1 MMNEDLEELALFE
14 SFRDVAP
21 SEESSQRAIEKV
33 RNALMKTLQEPAAL
47 LPVSNKA
54 RPLSRWI
61 GVASVAAALLVAVTV
76 VFMLVMKVFRP
87 MANPQQQAIALVDG
101 GSSMTLPDKSLSNAA
116 KAIPF
121 LHPLIAENA
130 TVMVANG
137 GDAPLAL
144 GSRVTTTDNDGKLHV
159 WNWSQGKMSR
169 ILPGSEYWG
178 TDLAITPD
186 GRKLLF
192 QYKQIID
199 LANGNIKLIDLG
211 EPTIEIGGAT
221 YGRLGGMRFSPNG
234 SRLAVVVTEM
244 DRSTPGRIER
254 EFMRVFE
261 FPSGKVLCDM
271 PLGESYELRV
281 AFSGDGKHIAIGS
294 ADHEVTLRET
304 DTGKVVRTFA
314 PKLASQLISLAVSPD
329 GKYVAASDRE
339 PGDLYIWEMAE
350 GKLLHTIKGEEFA
363 KGGATGHAHGALRF
377 SPDGRFLA
385 DGRWNATFVIDVAKG
400 SIEAAAKDGF
410 PSQVQW
416 SADGTTIMII
426 GSVVIHEPVDGRGK
440 DNSYPSVRHW
450 KWRPGLLQSLSEYFF

>member
-1 MMNEDLEELALFE
+1 MMDENVEELALFE

-33 RNALMKTLQEPAAL
+33 RNALMKTLQEPAI
-47 LPVSNKA
+47 LPSASDKA
-54 RPLSRWI
+54 RPLRRWI
-61 GVASVAAALLVAVTV
+61 GVASVAVAVLAAVIV
-76 VFMLVMKVFRP
+76 VFL
-87 MANPQQQAIALVDG
+87 QARKNMSPKTEPPFVLIDGNG
-101 GSSMTLPDKSLSNAA
+101 GSMHVPDSSQSMAY

-121 LHPLIAENA
+121 LHPLIADNA

-169 ILPGSEYWG
+169 ILPGIEYWG
-178 TDLAITPD
+178 TDSAITPD

-221 YGRLGGMRFSPNG
+221 YGRLGGMRFSPEG
-234 SRLAVVVTEM
+234 SRLAVMVTEM
-244 DRSTPGRIER
+244 NRNTPGRIER
-254 EFMRVFE
+254 ESMRVFE
-261 FPSGKVLCDM
+261 FPSGKVLADM
-271 PLGESYELRV
+271 PLGESYELRI
-281 AFSGDGKHIAIGS
+281 AFSGDGKAIAMGS
-294 ADHEVTLRET
+294 ADQEVTLCET
-304 DTGKVVRTFA
+304 DTGKVLRTFA
-314 PKLASQLISLAVSPD
+314 PKLASQLISIAVSPD

-450 KWRPGLLQSLSEYFF
+450 KWRPGLLQTLSEYFF